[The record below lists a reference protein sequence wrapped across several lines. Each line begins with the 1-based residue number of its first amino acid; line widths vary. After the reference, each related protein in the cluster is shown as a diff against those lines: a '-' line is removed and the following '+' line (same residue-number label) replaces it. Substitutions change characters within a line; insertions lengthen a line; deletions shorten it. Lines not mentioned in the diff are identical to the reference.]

1 MKKNGFTLVELLAVV
16 ILISL
21 LAVIITSRITS
32 PVNKSKKST
41 YYASTTSLIKRLEE
55 YYFEQKLKGTLESC
69 TFNFEENNNTCNDFK
84 IGGTLPTKGIINLD
98 ELGNING
105 NITFEDEYTF
115 NITNNKI
122 EEQNEIED

>member
-41 YYASTTSLIKRLEE
+41 YYASTTSLIK
-55 YYFEQKLKGTLESC
+55 
-69 TFNFEENNNTCNDFK
+69 D
-84 IGGTLPTKGIINLD
+84 
-98 ELGNING
+98 
-105 NITFEDEYTF
+105 
-115 NITNNKI
+115 
-122 EEQNEIED
+122 